1 MKRLT
6 TWTLITLGAFAPAVP
21 VLGAPQSQTQPA
33 APAETAPA
41 APATPPAAPVTPAAF
56 DASKSDEK
64 AIAIV
69 DQVVAA
75 MGGEAAWKNL
85 RYVKLTFAVKQGEK
99 RLAQR
104 THYWDKHLQ
113 RSRMEGPTKD
123 GKPLVAVV
131 DHSTRQGQ
139 ASIDGQLLFEAD
151 AKKYVEMAY
160 GNLINDTYW
169 LFMPFKMK
177 DPGVRLRYEGGV
189 PENKPV
195 YDKVLMTFDEGIGL
209 TSKDRYWIYVNR
221 TDHMIERWSY
231 VLQGQG
237 AAASPT
243 AWQWVD
249 WTKLDGL
256 KVSTR
261 RTQDGGE
268 VEIVL
273 ENVQAF
279 DSLPDAV
286 FTSVVPVEGA
296 PAAASAS
303 APDKPVAP

>member
-1 MKRLT
+1 MKRWT
-6 TWTLITLGAFAPAVP
+6 TWTLIALGAVAPAVP
-21 VLGAPQSQTQPA
+21 AWGAPQSQTQPA
-33 APAETAPA
+33 APAEQPPAAQAAPPAAPA
-41 APATPPAAPVTPAAF
+41 APSAF
-56 DASKSDEK
+56 DPSKSDEK

-69 DQVVAA
+69 DQVIAA
-75 MGGEAAWKNL
+75 MGGQSAWDKL
-85 RYVKLTFAVKQGEK
+85 RYVKLTFSVKKGET
-99 RLAQR
+99 RLATR

-123 GKPLVAVV
+123 GKPMVAVV
-131 DHSTRQGQ
+131 DHKTKQGQ
-139 ASIDGQLLFEAD
+139 AAIDGQLLFDAD
-151 AKKYVEMAY
+151 AKKYIDMAY

-177 DPGVRLRYEGGV
+177 DPGVRLRYDGGI

-195 YDKVLMTFDEGIGL
+195 YDKVQMTFDEGIGL

-221 TDHMIERWSY
+221 ADHMIERWSY

-237 AAASPT
+237 ASTSPT

-249 WTKLDGL
+249 WTTVGGI

-268 VEIVL
+268 VDIVL

-279 DSLPDAV
+279 DSLPDTV
-286 FTSVVPVEGA
+286 FTTTGPVDA
-296 PAAASAS
+296 PQTAGT
-303 APDKPVAP
+303 VAP